1 MQDDMQGNG
10 HSISYQVVT
19 GLRLATTSHR
29 LVFTDGK
36 QRMLRGCLYRF
47 CVGRRTDKEKGM
59 RKRFAF
65 ICAVLMAV
73 CPAATCEERTH
84 PASCLYYYAQKLFDQ
99 FQVDASIIVADPF
112 ADYASVAI
120 RVSFPDR
127 FPNDDIEY
135 FNVYMNDQEAGQLCL
150 NETIKSE
157 ISAPSAFTGMIPI
170 TGELNSISIVPVG
183 HSELEEWWSSSL
195 TLEDFNRAGE
205 GD

>member
-1 MQDDMQGNG
+1 
-10 HSISYQVVT
+10 
-19 GLRLATTSHR
+19 
-29 LVFTDGK
+29 
-36 QRMLRGCLYRF
+36 
-47 CVGRRTDKEKGM
+47 M

-73 CPAATCEERTH
+73 CPAATCEERTQ

-135 FNVYMNDQEAGQLCL
+135 FNVYMNDQEAGQLRL

-195 TLEDFNRAGE
+195 AFEDFNRAGE